1 MSFFQDEELIL
12 LSGRDGA
19 EVIYYEGF
27 LKNSEHTKF
36 LDVINAEVDWGE
48 RQVGSMFGKEYI
60 LPRDTAW
67 FGERNTSYIYS
78 GIKNEPMPWTEG
90 LMELK
95 KKVEEFTNCNF
106 NSLLINKY
114 ETGKDKVGWH
124 ADDEKELG
132 LNPTIASVSLGGTR
146 DFQLRP
152 KDKSRETITLPL
164 LGGSLLLMKPPTQR
178 YWEHQI
184 PPRSKIDQPRLNL
197 TFRLT
202 NQTY

>member
-1 MSFFQDEELIL
+1 MSFFQDEELT

-60 LPRDTAW
+60 YCLEIPLGLESLIRL
-67 FGERNTSYIYS
+67 IYS

-124 ADDEKELG
+124 ADDEK
-132 LNPTIASVSLGGTR
+132 S
-146 DFQLRP
+146 
-152 KDKSRETITLPL
+152 
-164 LGGSLLLMKPPTQR
+164 
-178 YWEHQI
+178 
-184 PPRSKIDQPRLNL
+184 
-197 TFRLT
+197 
-202 NQTY
+202 

>member
-1 MSFFQDEELIL
+1 MNLFQEEELIL
-12 LSGRDGA
+12 LTGQDGA
-19 EVIYYEGF
+19 EVTYFESF
-27 LKNSEHTKF
+27 LKNSEHTYF
-36 LDVINAEVDWGE
+36 LNAINSEVDWGE
-48 RQVGSMFGKEYI
+48 RQVGSMFGKEYV

-67 FGERNTSYIYS
+67 FGDPDTSYVYS
-78 GIKNEPMPWTEG
+78 GIMNEPIPWTKT

-95 KKVEEFTNCNF
+95 LKVEDFTNCNF

-132 LNPTIASVSLGGTR
+132 QNPTIASVSLGGTR

-164 LGGSLLLMKPPTQR
+164 IGGSLILMQPPTQKF
-178 YWEHQI
+178 WEHQI
-184 PPRSKIDQPRLNL
+184 PPRSKIDLPRLNL

-202 NQTY
+202 NQSQ

>member
-12 LSGRDGA
+12 LTGDDGA
-19 EVIYYEGF
+19 EITYYESF
-27 LKNSEHTKF
+27 LSNSEHTHF
-36 LDVINAEVDWGE
+36 LNAVNSEVDWGE
-48 RQVGSMFGKEYI
+48 RQVGSMFGKEYV

-67 FGERNTSYIYS
+67 FGDPDTSYVYS
-78 GIKNEPMPWTEG
+78 GIMNEPIPWTKT

-95 KKVEEFTNCNF
+95 LKVEDFTHCNF

-132 LNPTIASVSLGGTR
+132 QNPTIASVSLGGTR

-164 LGGSLLLMKPPTQR
+164 IGGSLILMRPPTQKF
-178 YWEHQI
+178 WEHQI
-184 PPRSKIDQPRLNL
+184 PPRSKIDLPRLNL

-202 NQTY
+202 NQSQ